1 MEKPEEMIHGIISAN
16 GATQEQ
22 RAPRRRRGRPSS
34 IAKRYSIGLTEV
46 QVAAVERQRDQMRRA
61 ASHAAPQGQSAHGAS
76 GEADAIRALLD
87 AGIEAV
93 SGEGAAGT
101 RAGARGASTPPTGV
115 PVVPPTPEVMK
126 ALAAFGEAL
135 ASVEKALRHPLG
147 TNVNQVA
154 RRVNADVVADATE
167 KLLLVE
173 LVAQVR
179 GLRSDVA
186 QASSQVMEAVWS
198 RAPGG
203 DLDG

>member
-1 MEKPEEMIHGIISAN
+1 M
-16 GATQEQ
+16 
-22 RAPRRRRGRPSS
+22 
-34 IAKRYSIGLTEV
+34 
-46 QVAAVERQRDQMRRA
+46 
-61 ASHAAPQGQSAHGAS
+61 
-76 GEADAIRALLD
+76 
-87 AGIEAV
+87 
-93 SGEGAAGT
+93 
-101 RAGARGASTPPTGV
+101 
-115 PVVPPTPEVMK
+115 
-126 ALAAFGEAL
+126 AL

-186 QASSQVMEAVWS
+186 QASSQVIDVLWS

-203 DLDG
+203 GLDG